1 MKRVVIM
8 IVSLV
13 ILVGGG
19 YWLFTYIT
27 ANNNTP
33 TNLPTAEDIERMRAI
48 EESSSQVA
56 PDAVPGAG
64 VRPVG
69 SLPPKTIETATT
81 STTTDE
87 SVATSS
93 EELE

>member
-1 MKRVVIM
+1 MKRIIIVT
-8 IVSLV
+8 VSLL
-13 ILVGGG
+13 ILIGGA
-19 YWLFTYIT
+19 YVLFVYIN
-27 ANNNTP
+27 ANSNAP

-69 SLPPKTIETATT
+69 SLPPKTVETATT
-81 STTTDE
+81 STTTE
-87 SVATSS
+87 ETTATSS
-93 EELE
+93 TEL